1 MDQRDIV
8 IYTRRR
14 SLRCWRTRRLLR
26 RCGYDFVVVDTTGD
40 AEALTELS
48 RIARHEVIVP
58 YVLVDHRPVGDFGA
72 VKALIRSGHLERLVR
87 GQL

>member
-8 IYTRRR
+8 LYTRRR

-26 RCGYDFVVVDTTGD
+26 RSGYDFAVVDTTGD

-48 RIARHEVIVP
+48 KIARHRVIAP
-58 YVLVDHRPVGDFGA
+58 YVLVDHRPVGGFGA
-72 VKALIRSGHLERLVR
+72 VKALVCSGNLERLVR